1 MYFNKN
7 GWAKLEIGLA
17 KGKKTFDKKDAIK
30 ERDIKREAQRE
41 IRNRN
46 R

>member
-1 MYFNKN
+1 M
-7 GWAKLEIGLA
+7 A
-17 KGKKTFDKKDAIK
+17 KGKKTFDKKDSIK